1 MANLSTSAPALKLRG
16 GSRHRVL
23 QGHPWVFGNEI
34 ADGFQLG
41 ARFDGQGIE
50 LRDAAGRSLG
60 MGLYNSQSQ
69 IVWRRYSRSLEAFD
83 ALLLRERLQTSIER
97 RGEAPFCRLVWSEAD
112 GLPGLVVDRFDQIL
126 VVQMLTLGMDR
137 QVEAID
143 QALSE
148 LCQPAEII
156 FRNDA
161 PSRAL
166 EGLPL
171 QVRTRS
177 GRTLEPDWY
186 AIDGVEYRLDLHA
199 GQKTGFYLDQRL
211 QHPLV
216 ATYAQGRRVLD
227 GCCNQGA
234 FALHCARAG
243 ASSVLGIDS
252 AKPALDAALG
262 NAARNELPAEFLH
275 GNLFDWFNA
284 NREARFGLVVL
295 DPPSF
300 ARNRRVLEG
309 ALRGYKEL
317 NLRALQSLEPG
328 GVLATYCCSQHV
340 DAATFESVV
349 AEAAADAGRE
359 PRLLHRTEAP
369 PDHPVLLTMPES
381 RYLKGLIVEV

>member
-1 MANLSTSAPALKLRG
+1 MVRTSASSPALKLRG

-50 LRDAAGRSLG
+50 LRDASGRSLG

-69 IVWRRYSRSLEAFD
+69 IVWRRYSRTVEAFD
-83 ALLLRERLQTSIER
+83 ALLLRERLQTSIKR
-97 RGEAPFCRLVWSEAD
+97 RHNAPFARLVWSEAD
-112 GLPGLVVDRFDQIL
+112 GLPGLVVDRFEAIL
-126 VVQMLTLGMDR
+126 VVQLLTLGMDR
-137 QVEAID
+137 QREAIA
-143 QALSE
+143 QALCE
-148 LCQPAEII
+148 ICQPEEIL

-171 QVRTRS
+171 HVSTHS
-177 GRTLEPDWY
+177 GRTVEPAWY
-186 AIDGVEYRLDLHA
+186 RIDGIEYRLDLHA
-199 GQKTGFYLDQRL
+199 GQKTGFYLDQRE

-216 ATYAQGRRVLD
+216 ATYANARRVLD

-252 AKPALDAALG
+252 AKPALDASLA

-275 GNLFDWFNA
+275 ANLFDWFNA
-284 NREARFGLVVL
+284 NREARFDLVVL

-300 ARNRRVLEG
+300 ARNRRVIEG

-317 NLRALQSLEPG
+317 NLRAFQSLDPG
-328 GVLATYCCSQHV
+328 GLLATYCCSQHV
-340 DAATFESVV
+340 DAHTFEAVV
-349 AEAAADAGRE
+349 TEAAADAGRE

-369 PDHPVLLTMPES
+369 ADHPVLLTMPES
-381 RYLKGLIVEV
+381 RYLKGFIVEV